1 MTKASEKQVGGSHY
15 KSNGVQH
22 WTYCIEVN
30 VPNLEYAATKYISR
44 WRKKNG
50 VQDLQKAQHYIE
62 RRIQA
67 VNEYKGVLRG
77 AKCNHVLFE
86 AFCEDNSLSYEER
99 LLCDTVM
106 HWKRVDHLICAV
118 EKLQRYIAQIEHKED
133 EQFQKEIAQCKA
145 REGC

>member
-1 MTKASEKQVGGSHY
+1 MNASNRQVGGSHY

-22 WTYCIEVN
+22 WDYCVEVN

-50 VQDLQKAQHYIE
+50 LQDLQKAQHYIE
-62 RRIQA
+62 KRIESITTGKGILRAARRNDDI
-67 VNEYKGVLRG
+67 
-77 AKCNHVLFE
+77 FE
-86 AFCEDNSLSYEER
+86 AFCNDNSLSYEER

-106 HWKRVDHLICAV
+106 HWKRMDELVCAV
-118 EKLQRYIAQIEHKED
+118 EKLKSYLAKIEQKED
-133 EQFQKEIAQCKA
+133 EEFQKEIAMCKA